1 MAGLAVER
9 GCGRLEWAALD
20 WNEPALGF
28 YRALG
33 ARSLDEWKTQRFE
46 GEALTRLASGR

>member
-1 MAGLAVER
+1 MELS
-9 GCGRLEWAALD
+9 ALD

-46 GEALTRLASGR
+46 GGALSSLAAG